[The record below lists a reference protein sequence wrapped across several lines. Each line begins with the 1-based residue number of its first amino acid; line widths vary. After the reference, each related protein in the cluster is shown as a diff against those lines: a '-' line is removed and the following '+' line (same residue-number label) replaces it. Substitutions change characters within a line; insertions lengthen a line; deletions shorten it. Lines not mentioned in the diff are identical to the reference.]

1 MCGIVG
7 ILQRNA
13 IFRLFDGIR
22 QLQNRGYDSAGIA
35 FYDTNTRAFDITKYA
50 STNTTS
56 AMDKL
61 WEIIHRNTDKY
72 HENIVTGLAHTRW
85 ATHGGK
91 TDANSHPHTSHDG
104 MFTLVHNGI
113 IENYASLKTK
123 CISNGATF
131 MSQTDSEV
139 VVNLLSIVYQEQTDK
154 DVTRAL
160 QAVCAQ
166 LEGTWALVIMCR
178 DNPNELFC
186 TRHGSP
192 LLVGRQEECAYIVS
206 EQSAFNNQVQDYFVL
221 NNHDI
226 CHLYYKSNG
235 IDSSNALSIC
245 CDTQQNYQ
253 TRSIGNQQ
261 TTFSPSPYNHF
272 MEKEIM
278 EQVDSSLRA
287 ISLGGRV
294 LSNDRVKLGGLE
306 IHEAQLMAIDHL
318 ILLGCGTSYN
328 AGLLGVEYFKEL
340 SNFSSVQ
347 LFDGAEFDMKDVP
360 RNGTTGLVLLSQSG
374 ETKDLHRCIQIG
386 RTNNIFLIGVVN
398 VVDSLIAREVDC
410 GVYLNAGREVGVAS
424 TKSFTSQV
432 IVLSLMAVWF
442 AQKKEVNANKRRQ
455 YIRDLRNLHNDIE
468 RVLKQCYGKMGPYV
482 DFLGDFQSCFL
493 LGKGRGHAIALEGAL
508 KIKEI
513 AYIHAEGYSASSLK
527 HGPLALLKEGFPVVL
542 IHTNSIYESK
552 IHNVY
557 REIKARNANIMY
569 ISYEEEKVVDFLDEN
584 DLFISLKCG
593 NNIFADILAIL
604 PLQLLSYYVA
614 LKCEYNPDMPRNL
627 AKVVTVE

>member
-13 IFRLFDGIR
+13 LIHLFEGIR

-35 FYDTNTRAFDITKYA
+35 YYKEEISAFDVYKYA
-50 STNTTS
+50 STDDQI
-56 AMDKL
+56 ALDKL
-61 WEIIHRNTDKY
+61 QKVIGEDDIKDQ
-72 HENIVTGLAHTRW
+72 ENILSGIAHTRW

-91 TDANSHPHTSHDG
+91 TDANSHPHTSYDG
-104 MFTLVHNGI
+104 KFTLVHNGI
-113 IENYASLKTK
+113 IENYASLKKK
-123 CISNGATF
+123 CTCKGASF
-131 MSQTDSEV
+131 SSQTDSEV
-139 VVNLLSIVYQEQTDK
+139 IVNLLSIVYQEQEEDDK
-154 DVTRAL
+154 NISLAI
-160 QAVCAQ
+160 QEVCRQ
-166 LEGTWALVIMCR
+166 MEGTWALVIMCS
-178 DNPNELFC
+178 DKPNELFC

-192 LLVGRQEECAYIVS
+192 LLIGKQEDCAYIVS
-206 EQSAFNNQVQDYFVL
+206 EQSAFNNQVQDYFIL

-226 CHLYYKSNG
+226 CHLYYEPGST
-235 IDSSNALSIC
+235 DSIR
-245 CDTQQNYQ
+245 CDTQQIYQ
-253 TRSIGNQQ
+253 TKTLEFQQ
-261 TTFSPSPYNHF
+261 PSFGPAPYSHF

-294 LSNDRVKLGGLE
+294 LSNDCVKLGGLE
-306 IHEAQLMAIDHL
+306 IHETQIMAIDHL

-328 AGLLGVEYFKEL
+328 AGLLGMEYFKEL
-340 SNFSSVQ
+340 SNFTSVQ
-347 LFDGAEFDMKDVP
+347 LFDGADFDMKDVP
-360 RNGTTGLVLLSQSG
+360 RNGITGLVLLSQSG

-386 RTNNIFLIGVVN
+386 RSNNLFLIGVVN

-432 IVLSLMAVWF
+432 IVLSLMSVWF
-442 AQKKEVNANKRRQ
+442 AQKREVNANKRRQ
-455 YIRDLRNLHNDIE
+455 YVSDLRNLHTNME
-468 RVLKQCYGKMGPYV
+468 RTLNQCYKKMDSFV
-482 DFLGDFQSCFL
+482 DFFRDFPNCFL

-527 HGPLALLKEGFPVVL
+527 HGPLALLKKDFPVIL
-542 IHTNSIYESK
+542 IHTNSCHESK

-557 REIKARNANIMY
+557 RELKSRNANILY
-569 ISYEEEKVVDFLDEN
+569 ISYEETADFLDEN
-584 DLFISLKCG
+584 DLFISLHCG
-593 NNIFADILAIL
+593 HNLFADILSIL
-604 PLQLLSYYVA
+604 PLQLLSYYNA
-614 LKCEYNPDMPRNL
+614 LRCGYNPDMPRNL